1 MGENE
6 QGGMLRT
13 VIVVGLIALIA
24 VVATALVIGLKSDM
38 KSKTET
44 TSDVVATA
52 SHKDLFADFTPAN
65 ISWQGSMFRI
75 PVIGEIPPNNWRE
88 VHLKITPLN
97 SDLKAN
103 TDVNVYLTPTGK
115 DEPGNDWDDKSQR
128 EIVYRNAKS
137 NEVVSNSNVATLKEG
152 VTYSI
157 LIKYVNH
164 SKKTF
169 YDPSDDWLRSSIRLE
184 KVSGTGS
191 ASIRVD
197 EIKAATYPDSNG

>member
-13 VIVVGLIALIA
+13 VIVVGLVSLIAAVAIAL
-24 VVATALVIGLKSDM
+24 VVGLKTDM

-44 TSDVVATA
+44 TSNIVATA
-52 SHKDLFADFTPAN
+52 SHKDLFADFTPADT
-65 ISWQGSMFRI
+65 SWQGSMFRI

-115 DEPGNDWDDKSQR
+115 DEPGNDWDDTPKR
-128 EIVYRNAKS
+128 EVVYRDAKS
-137 NEVVSNSNVATLKEG
+137 NEVASNSNIATLKEG
-152 VTYSI
+152 VAYSI

-164 SKKTF
+164 SHKTF
-169 YDPSDDWLRSSIRLE
+169 YDPSDDGLRSSIRLE
-184 KVSGTGS
+184 KVSGTGL

-197 EIKAATYPDSNG
+197 EIEAATYPDSNG